1 MERADGWY
9 RDESG
14 NLRYWNGTSW
24 AGKSIVRAT
33 VPMPA
38 PGPARPVT
46 KPPPWRLPV
55 MTLGWIAAIFTLGML
70 LTGVAAESV
79 DCGYVLAPEGGQVCA
94 AALQDRT
101 TMAGVTAAAAL
112 LCFAAGSRAT
122 PPTSLLQGYAYAAIR

>member
-1 MERADGWY
+1 MRSRFAF
-9 RDESG
+9 
-14 NLRYWNGTSW
+14 
-24 AGKSIVRAT
+24 
-33 VPMPA
+33 PA
-38 PGPARPVT
+38 FAAFMLLLPL
-46 KPPPWRLPV
+46 LPV
-55 MTLGWIAAIFTLGML
+55 PDFWITQSIYIGLYSLVALGLVL

-79 DCGYVLAPEGGQVCA
+79 DFGYVLAPEGGQVCA